1 MISMISNYELANSI
15 LEKYHQEHLLNFYNE
30 LNNEQKT
37 LLVNQICSINFQQIF
52 DLYEAS
58 KTDEVIPLNLI
69 EPLAYTIKSKL
80 TKDQIDYYE
89 NIGNTIIKNNEFAV
103 VTLAGGQGTRLGY
116 KGPKGTFELDI
127 QPKKSLFELLC
138 DIIKEANSKY
148 NVTIPWYIMTSVY
161 NDEET
166 KKFFEEKNYFNYPKE
181 SVYFFKQSELP
192 IIDISGNLILEEIYK
207 VKEASNGNGD
217 VFNSMKINGILDNM
231 KKKNIKW
238 VSFCGVDNVILDIV
252 DPLFLGITIA
262 HNKLIASKTLFKK
275 DVNDKDWI
283 FVRKNNKPAII
294 DCNYLS
300 PEMKIATDENGK
312 YLYRETNMLAHL
324 FNISAIEKVCNEK
337 LIYHRAFKK
346 NNFVNEEGMKQVPEK
361 PNTFKFETFIFDAF
375 SLFNDIE
382 LLRVNEEDEFAP
394 IKDFTG
400 PHNPEVA
407 KELYE
412 KKHETL
418 KVAY

>member
-166 KKFFEEKNYFNYPKE
+166 KKFFEEKKYFNYPKE

-252 DPLFLGITIA
+252 DPLFLGLTIA

-324 FNISAIEKVCNEK
+324 FNISAIEKVCNKK